1 MKSNRMI
8 MKAKEILVAG
18 VSGTTFM
25 TAFSYAI
32 SAVEKENFSEP
43 ERLGQLA
50 HRLLPT
56 ISKKENQ
63 LIGWSAHYG
72 VGLLFSTAY
81 DWLWAN
87 KRVKP
92 SFKNNLVLGGI
103 SGVVAVAIWKT
114 TFKMHPLPPG
124 LSFNKYYLQLVP
136 AHIVFAVFAGL
147 AYGLLSTPAKKEI
160 KDEPSAINA
169 EVEES

>member
-1 MKSNRMI
+1 
-8 MKAKEILVAG
+8 MKAKEILFAG
-18 VSGTTFM
+18 ISGTTFM
-25 TAFSYAI
+25 TAFSYAV

-50 HRLLPT
+50 RRLLPT

-87 KRVKP
+87 KKIKP
-92 SFKNNLVLGGI
+92 SFKNNLLLGGI
-103 SGVVAVAIWKT
+103 SGLAAVAIWKA
-114 TFKMHPLPPG
+114 TFKMHPLPPR
-124 LSFNKYYLQLVP
+124 LSFDKYYLQLVP

-147 AYGLLSTPAKKEI
+147 AYGLLSKTPVAEQKE
-160 KDEPSAINA
+160 EPPEIHA

>member
-1 MKSNRMI
+1 
-8 MKAKEILVAG
+8 MKAKEILFAG
-18 VSGTTFM
+18 ISGTTFM
-25 TAFSYAI
+25 TAFSYAV

-50 HRLLPT
+50 NRLLPA
-56 ISKKENQ
+56 INKKENQ

-81 DWLWAN
+81 DWFWSR
-87 KRVKP
+87 KRLKP

-103 SGVVAVAIWKT
+103 SGLAAVAIWKT
-114 TFKMHPLPPG
+114 TFKMHPLPPR
-124 LSFNKYYLQLVP
+124 LSFDKYYLQLVP

-147 AYGLLSTPAKKEI
+147 AYGLLSKPASTELKE
-160 KDEPSAINA
+160 EPPTTNA
-169 EVEES
+169 EMEES